1 VLFGEDGRFNEAAT
15 AIRAEQA
22 GLTAQLLREL
32 PDWERAPTREPLD
45 AIAHIFVGAAE
56 AIAFWAV
63 DRPSAPARRV
73 ADHLM
78 TVLWPVVRELPRR

>member
-1 VLFGEDGRFNEAAT
+1 MLFGDGGRFNEAAT

-45 AIAHIFVGAAE
+45 AIAHIFVA
-56 AIAFWAV
+56 
-63 DRPSAPARRV
+63 
-73 ADHLM
+73 
-78 TVLWPVVRELPRR
+78 LPRRSPSGRSTARTSPRRGSPITS